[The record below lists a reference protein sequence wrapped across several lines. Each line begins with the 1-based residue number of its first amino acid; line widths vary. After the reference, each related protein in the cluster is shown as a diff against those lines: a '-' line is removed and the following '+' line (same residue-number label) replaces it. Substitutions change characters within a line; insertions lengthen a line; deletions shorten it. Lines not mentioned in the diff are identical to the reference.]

1 MARTSNREQRR
12 KQKSD
17 TLVPAD
23 GKKIY
28 RTVIYVR
35 LSVEDERKIANNTVE
50 NQIALLKEL
59 SLIHISEPTRP
70 Y

>member
-50 NQIALLKEL
+50 NQIA
-59 SLIHISEPTRP
+59 
-70 Y
+70 